1 MSTQFHNRLVGV
13 TILVT
18 SIIIFLPSIIDGK
31 KSVYKDDFVSTP
43 IKPPIKAHT
52 HEMPAT
58 DVDDAK
64 QVEKSTDIKP
74 IEIAPEESHW
84 EVQEVAPAVTI
95 SEPVVSKIEK
105 NNVLTKPIKP
115 ERKEVPEHAWTIQ
128 LGAFKNAKNINALL
142 KKLHKAGFQ
151 AHTIPNEVV
160 DGALTRVFVGPNV
173 SKKTL
178 EEKLS
183 QLKDLTKL
191 QGKLIPF
198 NAVNP

>member
-31 KSVYKDDFVSTP
+31 KAAYKDDFVSTP

-52 HEMPAT
+52 HEMPAS
-58 DVDDAK
+58 VAL
-64 QVEKSTDIKP
+64 QVEKSTDNKTV
-74 IEIAPEESHW
+74 EKTSEDSHW
-84 EVQEVAPAVTI
+84 EVQEVAAAVTT
-95 SEPVVSKIEK
+95 SESTAPKVEK
-105 NNVLTKPIKP
+105 KSILSKPIKS
-115 ERKEVPEHAWTIQ
+115 ENITVPEDAWTIQ
-128 LGAFKNAKNINALL
+128 LGAFRNAKNINALL
-142 KKLHKAGFQ
+142 KTLHKAGFQ

-160 DGALTRVFVGPNV
+160 DGVLTRVFVGPNV

-178 EEKLS
+178 ENKLP
-183 QLKDLTKL
+183 QLKNLTKL

-198 NAVNP
+198 NAVAP